1 MDEYKRVTIEQIEAG
16 LVGEPLRMN
25 RIMSLALVMG
35 TTLFLAVVLYIYQK
49 NLSSDIEISYNAV
62 DELIVVFL
70 ILALII
76 YPTFLIFPK
85 IFLKG
90 NKLEAKLLSS
100 TLSLNNIST
109 TDPVINIISLDRT
122 MMIIRLA
129 MLEGVA
135 LFGLVAL
142 MLCVN
147 SGLIYHND
155 NYWLLV
161 IPLFIQAI
169 ATSSFVSKEKIIS
182 RIERDILFRIKTE
195 NY

>member
-90 NKLEAKLLSS
+90 NKLETKLLSS

-169 ATSSFVSKEKIIS
+169 ATSSFVSKEKIVS

>member
-169 ATSSFVSKEKIIS
+169 ATSSFVSKEKIVS